1 MNTIVDNLNISP
13 PGQFDD
19 EEMCH
24 ANNLKD
30 VCLAVGLAMTGIVL
44 ASSIDMFISA
54 DFSGDHV
61 WCG

>member
-1 MNTIVDNLNISP
+1 MNMKTTKNVILHTISI
-13 PGQFDD
+13 
-19 EEMCH
+19 
-24 ANNLKD
+24 
-30 VCLAVGLAMTGIVL
+30 AVGLAMTGIVL